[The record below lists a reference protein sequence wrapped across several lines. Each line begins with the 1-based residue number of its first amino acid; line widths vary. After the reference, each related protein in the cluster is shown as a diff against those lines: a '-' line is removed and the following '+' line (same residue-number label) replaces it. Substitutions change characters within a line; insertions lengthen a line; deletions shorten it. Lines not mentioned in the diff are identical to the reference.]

1 MKTKHLHALQSTRK
15 IALHAL
21 CNCFDDLLGYSG
33 YVFFNIACN
42 LEGNL
47 NF

>member
-21 CNCFDDLLGYSG
+21 CNCFDDLLGWFADYLLRFKLSTPLKI
-33 YVFFNIACN
+33 VF
-42 LEGNL
+42 
-47 NF
+47 